1 MAFTLEQV
9 VPWGRSFD
17 EYVAMFALSTSDL
30 QKRILGCSDGPA
42 GFNSVLTKRGSQVIS
57 IDPLYKFGKDELA
70 KRIDETFEVV
80 VQQTRANQQEFI
92 WKHFASVEH
101 LAETRREAMNT
112 FLADY
117 DQGCDDDRYLEAS
130 LPRLLFQNKTF
141 DLALCSHFL
150 FLYSELF
157 SEEFHIKSIR
167 ELARVASEV
176 RIFPLLELGSRKS
189 RHLDSVLTTL
199 AAEGFDFS
207 VEQID
212 YEFQKG
218 GNQMLR
224 IHTIF
229 KGLKEN

>member
-17 EYVAMFALSTSDL
+17 EYAAMFALSMSDL

-42 GFNSVLTKRGSQVIS
+42 SFNAVLTKQGGQVIS
-57 IDPLYKFGKDELA
+57 ADPLYTFSREEIA
-70 KRIDETFEVV
+70 KRIDETFGAVLE
-80 VQQTRANQQEFI
+80 QTRANKNEFV
-92 WKHFASVEH
+92 WFRFLSVEQ
-101 LAETRREAMNT
+101 LANTRREAMT
-112 FLADY
+112 MFLEDY
-117 DQGCDDDRYLEAS
+117 AQGHEAGRYVEAS
-130 LPRLLFQNKTF
+130 LPALPFADKFF

-157 SEEFHIKSIR
+157 SEDFHLQSIR
-167 ELARVASEV
+167 ELARVAHEV

-189 RHLDSVLTTL
+189 RHLDSILATL
-199 AAEGFDFS
+199 ENERFNFS
-207 VEQID
+207 VEEVN

-224 IHTIF
+224 IRAIE
-229 KGLKEN
+229 GLR